1 MIVLQFV
8 AFALGTILIR
18 VLHTARRKLT
28 GEDKYFSFSD
38 FLLDEKHVR
47 TRGFVYM
54 ALAPFLGGLVLGLWP
69 AVDPIV
75 AVAAGFAAAFLGV
88 WPVFKFPYHLLEEHL
103 LPYWGKLKF
112 LYILFLGFSTALA
125 YLGCVAAREIAPI
138 MLRFGESNAW
148 ESFLNNIAANAVYEV
163 LRATIIG
170 ILVLS
175 GLYVSRER
183 QLIGAQIEK
192 QREKEWEE
200 ELAEHRRQNQNEG
213 IETDLGE

>member
-8 AFALGTILIR
+8 AFALGTILIPR
-18 VLHTARRKLT
+18 PSHSAPQAHRRRQ
-28 GEDKYFSFSD
+28 
-38 FLLDEKHVR
+38 V
-47 TRGFVYM
+47 
-54 ALAPFLGGLVLGLWP
+54 
-69 AVDPIV
+69 
-75 AVAAGFAAAFLGV
+75 
-88 WPVFKFPYHLLEEHL
+88 YHLLEEHL
-103 LPYWGKLKF
+103 LPYWGKL
-112 LYILFLGFSTALA
+112 S
-125 YLGCVAAREIAPI
+125 
-138 MLRFGESNAW
+138 FGGSNAW